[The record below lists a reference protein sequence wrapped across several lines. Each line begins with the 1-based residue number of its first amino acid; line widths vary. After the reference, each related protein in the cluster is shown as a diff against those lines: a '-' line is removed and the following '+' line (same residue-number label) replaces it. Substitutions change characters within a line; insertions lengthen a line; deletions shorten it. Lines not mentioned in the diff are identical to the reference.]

1 MDAARDPQTPT
12 MADVARKAGVSPMTV
27 SRVFQGMRFVQPGDT
42 QSVLRVRT
50 GGTHRAGP
58 ANFCQTP
65 AFPSSTPGIF
75 RKMRSAHIV
84 SFSNA
89 RATREMVDHLV
100 IADLQ
105 DIAFLGGTRL
115 RYTRQSRSVTWA
127 TPRPA
132 QAAFPT

>member
-27 SRVFQGMRFVQPGDT
+27 SRVFQGMR
-42 QSVLRVRT
+42 RAARRHAVRAACQDRR
-50 GGTHRAGP
+50 HSPP
-58 ANFCQTP
+58 ANFYQTP

-75 RKMRSAHIV
+75 RKSRSAHIV

-100 IADLQ
+100 IADL
-105 DIAFLGGTRL
+105 
-115 RYTRQSRSVTWA
+115 
-127 TPRPA
+127 
-132 QAAFPT
+132 